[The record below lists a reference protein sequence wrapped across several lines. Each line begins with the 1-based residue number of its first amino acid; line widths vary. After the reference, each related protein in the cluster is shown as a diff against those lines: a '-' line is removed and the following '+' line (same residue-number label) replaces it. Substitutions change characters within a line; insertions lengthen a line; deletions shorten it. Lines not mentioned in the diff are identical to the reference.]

1 MSQPNTLVTLVGSII
16 EEFECRKFSHAN
28 ILYLCCLTKSS
39 DQRIFKATDASNLV
53 IWGNILKPGN
63 DNFQKNDF

>member
-39 DQRIFKATDASNLV
+39 DERIFKATDALNLV
-53 IWGNILKPGN
+53 IWGNGRNILKPEMIM
-63 DNFQKNDF
+63 F